1 MKEAS
6 FALKLATLLL
16 FTLAPATVQSQKAAA
31 KSGPGARVEVK
42 ETRLKNGLRVITVED
57 HRAPVISLSLTYNV
71 GSANERKGRAG
82 FAHFFEHMM
91 FEGSENVARG
101 ELFNLILSQGGG
113 ADAQTASDRTFY
125 YSRLPSN
132 QLELQLFLEA
142 DRLRSLSIT
151 QESLDNVRNVVQE
164 ERRMRIDNQPYGKS
178 REILNGMLYENFA
191 YQHQGSGTM
200 EDLNAASLA
209 DIQEFFK
216 TYYAPNNVALA
227 LVGDF
232 KTDEALARIKK
243 YFEDIPSR
251 PVPPPP
257 DLSEPEQKAER
268 RATVED
274 ALART
279 PQVSVAFKTAPG
291 NTPDF
296 YALRILSSVL
306 QGGQS
311 ARLYQKLVKEKE
323 LVNDVFGYVDER
335 RGPGAFYITAIL
347 IPGKKVEEVEA
358 AIYEE
363 IERLGK
369 EPIADWELRKARND
383 VQLTIIDSSQSSLA
397 RAIII
402 GEYAVIYDDSNLI
415 NTVMEKTIAVTKED
429 VERVVNKYLR
439 PTNRTVVITM
449 PKGKSATDG
458 AAQWLRMK
466 QNGETSQN
474 RHEME
479 DGFHGGARRAPLA
492 GDFSGRGFG
501 VAANRATDRRTI
513 N

>member
-6 FALKLATLLL
+6 FALNLA
-16 FTLAPATVQSQKAAA
+16 
-31 KSGPGARVEVK
+31 
-42 ETRLKNGLRVITVED
+42 
-57 HRAPVISLSLTYNV
+57 
-71 GSANERKGRAG
+71 
-82 FAHFFEHMM
+82 
-91 FEGSENVARG
+91 
-101 ELFNLILSQGGG
+101 SQGGG
-113 ADAQTASDRTFY
+113 ADAQTASDLTFY

-132 QLELQLFLEA
+132 QLDLQLYLEA

-178 REILNGMLYENFA
+178 REILNSMLYENFA
-191 YQHQGSGTM
+191 YQHQGIGTM

-209 DIQEFFK
+209 DVQEFFK

-257 DLSEPEQKAER
+257 DLSEPKQKAER

-279 PQVSVAFKTAPG
+279 SQVSVAFKTTPG

-323 LVNDVFGYVDER
+323 LVTDVFGYVDEL

-347 IPGKKVEEVEA
+347 RPDKKVEEVEA

-369 EPIADWELRKARND
+369 EPIADWELRKARNA
-383 VQLTIIDSSQSSLA
+383 VQLAIIDSSQSSLA

-402 GEYAVIYDDSNLI
+402 GKYAVIYDDPNLI
-415 NTVMEKTIAVTKED
+415 NTEMEKTIAVTKED

-458 AAQWLRMK
+458 EAQ
-466 QNGETSQN
+466 
-474 RHEME
+474 
-479 DGFHGGARRAPLA
+479 
-492 GDFSGRGFG
+492 
-501 VAANRATDRRTI
+501 
-513 N
+513 